1 MYRLVPV
8 LLCAAWFA
16 CGDPAGAAG
25 RPADP
30 ARAAAS
36 DTLRVHLGPPDAG
49 ADAFVALPAGQ
60 GHAPG
65 LIVVHEWWGLNAQ
78 IREVARRLALQGY
91 VAIVPDL
98 YHGKVAGDAEQA
110 HVLTRGLDRDEAL
123 GVLEGALGWLRA
135 QPRTAKA
142 RAGVVGFCMGGALAE
157 RWALRGGDLAAVVMF
172 YGSPETD
179 PSKLAG
185 LRAPLQGHFGADD
198 DGIPAKKVEELRTG
212 LAKAGKTG
220 EIYGY
225 PGAGHAFLHEGRDSY
240 RPDQARQ
247 AWARMLAFLQKHL
260 KG

>member
-1 MYRLVPV
+1 MHRLVPV
-8 LLCAAWFA
+8 LLCAAWLA
-16 CGDPAGAAG
+16 CWVPADAAG
-25 RPADP
+25 KPADP
-30 ARAAAS
+30 ARTAAS
-36 DTLRVHLGPPDAG
+36 DTARVHLGPAGAG

-60 GHAPG
+60 GPAPG
-65 LIVVHEWWGLNAQ
+65 LIVIHEWWGLNAQ

-98 YHGKVAGDAEQA
+98 YHGKVAGDPEQA
-110 HVLTRGLDRDEAL
+110 HVLARGLDQDEAL
-123 GVLEGALGWLRA
+123 GVLDGALGWLRT
-135 QPRTAKA
+135 QPRTAKTRVGA
-142 RAGVVGFCMGGALAE
+142 VGFCMGGALAE
-157 RWALRGGDLAAVVMF
+157 HWALHGGDLAAVVMF

-185 LRAPLQGHFGADD
+185 LKTPLQGHFATDD
-198 DGIPAKKVEELRTG
+198 DGIPAKKVEDLRAG
-212 LAKAGKTG
+212 LAKAGKVC
-220 EIYGY
+220 EIYSY